1 MSMRSA
7 GTLDTRILAVK
18 DDDAIIQMARE
29 NSATSD
35 ARKREGHNEYL
46 AEVRGS
52 SQAGALLVGLHEDDF
67 GMFSRGLFCHC
78 SGSIALEEHDKYQVP

>member
-1 MSMRSA
+1 MSCLRGRRQIVIRGEEKDSRTRLRYMSMRSA

-35 ARKREGHNEYL
+35 A
-46 AEVRGS
+46 
-52 SQAGALLVGLHEDDF
+52 
-67 GMFSRGLFCHC
+67 
-78 SGSIALEEHDKYQVP
+78 

>member
-1 MSMRSA
+1 MSCLRGRRQTVIRGEEKDSRTRLRYMSMRSA

-35 ARKREGHNEYL
+35 A
-46 AEVRGS
+46 
-52 SQAGALLVGLHEDDF
+52 
-67 GMFSRGLFCHC
+67 
-78 SGSIALEEHDKYQVP
+78 

>member
-1 MSMRSA
+1 MSCLRGRRETVIRGEEKDSRTRLRYMSMRSA

-35 ARKREGHNEYL
+35 A
-46 AEVRGS
+46 
-52 SQAGALLVGLHEDDF
+52 
-67 GMFSRGLFCHC
+67 
-78 SGSIALEEHDKYQVP
+78 